1 MKWTLWSS
9 KSGQK
14 MLITGEVLA
23 TEKLRTHSD
32 MGTKVSG
39 RGSYKYTCVQV
50 YACMGGSQ
58 ISPKSC

>member
-1 MKWTLWSS
+1 
-9 KSGQK
+9 